1 MSGRDIGCLSLS
13 SHRKGFSV
21 VLSYGDII
29 PITPIGRI
37 AACLCALSGS
47 ATIGVLVSVLVDR
60 YQRVFARKLF
70 INEAP
75 IDFDD
80 YSDAENTDVE
90 LETCPPVT
98 ETISTPVPALS
109 PVPTPVASSSK
120 QLHFILGFV
129 QDEDQAVSPVLLE
142 TAHSII
148 AEKQMAGHKVMFSLV
163 AHEARHSHPLYDVKF
178 ALASSSSEEEEDS
191 GGDDLTEISDGCRSK
206 GNVLKTF
213 HRRSSKPDQQP
224 RETVHRF

>member
-1 MSGRDIGCLSLS
+1 MSGRDIRFLSFSPDRSGCSI
-13 SHRKGFSV
+13 
-21 VLSYGDII
+21 VLRYGDII

-80 YSDAENTDVE
+80 YSEDEDTDLE
-90 LETCPPVT
+90 LETRPQVT
-98 ETISTPVPALS
+98 ETISTPVPALLPAAQT
-109 PVPTPVASSSK
+109 PVPSSL
-120 QLHFILGFV
+120 QRLHFILGFV
-129 QDEDQAVSPVLLE
+129 QDEDQDVSPVLLE
-142 TAHSII
+142 TVHSII
-148 AEKQMAGHKVMFSLV
+148 AEKQIAGHKVMFSLI
-163 AHEARHSHPLYDVKF
+163 AHEAGRSHSPYDVKF
-178 ALASSSSEEEEDS
+178 GLASSSEEDDS
-191 GGDDLTEISDGCRSK
+191 GGDDLTEISGGCRSK

-213 HRRSSKPDQQP
+213 PRRSSKPDQQP

>member
-1 MSGRDIGCLSLS
+1 MSFLFFS
-13 SHRKGFSV
+13 RKGFPV
-21 VLSYGDII
+21 ALRYGDVI

-70 INEAP
+70 VNEAP

-80 YSDAENTDVE
+80 YSEDEDTDIE
-90 LETCPPVT
+90 LETRPQLT
-98 ETISTPVPALS
+98 ETVSTLVPALL
-109 PVPTPVASSSK
+109 PAETPMPRSSK

-129 QDEDQAVSPVLLE
+129 QDEDQDVSSVLLE
-142 TAHSII
+142 TVHSII
-148 AEKQMAGHKVMFSLV
+148 AEKQMAGHKVMFSLI
-163 AHEARHSHPLYDVKF
+163 AHEARHSHSPYGVRF
-178 ALASSSSEEEEDS
+178 GLASSSEEEEDS
-191 GGDDLTEISDGCRSK
+191 GGDDLAEISGGYRQK

-213 HRRSSKPDQQP
+213 QRRSSEPCQQSP
-224 RETVHRF
+224 EIEHCF